1 MKYFK
6 ITNTK
11 DKDDEWDFYVS
22 STLENETPANLAHT
36 LHLDTDDQYEITEV
50 TKEEFERETEEDI
63 SEGLLFGRQDMDLPD
78 DDWED
83 EDDEFVD

>member
-6 ITNTK
+6 ITDTK
-11 DKDDEWDFYVS
+11 DEDVWDFYVS
-22 STLENETPANLAHT
+22 STLENETPENLARI

-50 TKEEFERETEEDI
+50 TKEEFDRETEEDDG
-63 SEGLLFGRQDMDLPD
+63 EGLLLGRRDMDLPD

-83 EDDEFVD
+83 EDDEYVD

>member
-11 DKDDEWDFYVS
+11 DEDDEWEFYVS
-22 STLENETPANLAHT
+22 STLENETPANLAHV

-63 SEGLLFGRQDMDLPD
+63 SEGLLLNRPD
-78 DDWED
+78 FEYIEED
-83 EDDEFVD
+83 

>member
-6 ITNTK
+6 ITNIK
-11 DKDDEWDFYVS
+11 DKDDEWEFYVS

-50 TKEEFERETEEDI
+50 TKEEFERETEEDEP
-63 SEGLLFGRQDMDLPD
+63 EGLLLNRPDLEYIE
-78 DDWED
+78 ED
-83 EDDEFVD
+83 

>member
-6 ITNTK
+6 ITDTK
-11 DKDDEWDFYVS
+11 DEDVWDFYVS
-22 STLENETPANLAHT
+22 STLENETPANLARI

-50 TKEEFERETEEDI
+50 TKEEFDRETEEDEG
-63 SEGLLFGRQDMDLPD
+63 EGLLLGRRDMDLPD

-83 EDDEFVD
+83 EDDEYVD

>member
-11 DKDDEWDFYVS
+11 DEDVWDFYVS
-22 STLENETPANLAHT
+22 STLENETPANLARI

-50 TKEEFERETEEDI
+50 TKEEFDRETEEDEG
-63 SEGLLFGRQDMDLPD
+63 EGLLLGRRDMDLPD
-78 DDWED
+78 DGWED
-83 EDDEFVD
+83 EDDEYVD

>member
-6 ITNTK
+6 ITNIK

-36 LHLDTDDQYEITEV
+36 LHLDVDDQYKITEI
-50 TKEEFERETEEDI
+50 TKEEFERETEEDEP
-63 SEGLLFGRQDMDLPD
+63 EGLLLNRPDLEYIE
-78 DDWED
+78 ED
-83 EDDEFVD
+83 

>member
-6 ITNTK
+6 ITNIK
-11 DKDDEWDFYVS
+11 DTEDEFYVS
-22 STLENETPANLAHT
+22 STLKNEAPANLAHV

-50 TKEEFERETEEDI
+50 TKEEFERETEEDVPE
-63 SEGLLFGRQDMDLPD
+63 SLLFDRRDMDLSD

-83 EDDEFVD
+83 EDDEYID

>member
-6 ITNTK
+6 ITNIK
-11 DKDDEWDFYVS
+11 DKDDEWEFYVS

-50 TKEEFERETEEDI
+50 TKEEFERETEEDEP
-63 SEGLLFGRQDMDLPD
+63 EGLLLNRPD
-78 DDWED
+78 PEYIEED
-83 EDDEFVD
+83 

>member
-6 ITNTK
+6 ITNIK
-11 DKDDEWDFYVS
+11 DEDDVWDFYVS

-50 TKEEFERETEEDI
+50 TKEEFERETAEDEP
-63 SEGLLFGRQDMDLPD
+63 EGLLLNRPDLEYIE
-78 DDWED
+78 ED
-83 EDDEFVD
+83 

>member
-11 DKDDEWDFYVS
+11 DREDEFYVS
-22 STLENETPANLAHT
+22 STLENETPANLAHV
-36 LHLDTDDQYEITEV
+36 LHLDAEGQYEITEV
-50 TKEEFERETEEDI
+50 TKEEFDRETEEDDE
-63 SEGLLFGRQDMDLPD
+63 EGLLLGRRDMDLPD

-83 EDDEFVD
+83 EDDEYVD

>member
-6 ITNTK
+6 ITNIK
-11 DKDDEWDFYVS
+11 DKDVWDFYVS
-22 STLENETPANLAHT
+22 STLENETPANLARI

-50 TKEEFERETEEDI
+50 TKEEFDRETEEDEP
-63 SEGLLFGRQDMDLPD
+63 EGLLLGRRDMDLPD

-83 EDDEFVD
+83 EDDEYVD